1 MRRVFTNLR
10 SQETSMG
17 RESEEKREN
26 RLRREMGLSEKRLVG
41 DPEKAKQFAHVVFDL
56 LTMRGEGES

>member
-1 MRRVFTNLR
+1 
-10 SQETSMG
+10 MG